1 MSVEVFILKIMVGV
15 LLERYSMITEFFY
28 NSNMGMIVLLN
39 HGMITE
45 FFYNSNMGMIVF
57 LNHGMIREFSRNS
70 NMGMIVLQFF
80 VGMFSL
86 RTSVTTMRASL
97 SMDSCFHSMSLTK

>member
-1 MSVEVFILKIMVGV
+1 MSVEVFTLKIMVGV
-15 LLERYSMITEFFY
+15 LLERYSMIR
-28 NSNMGMIVLLN
+28 
-39 HGMITE
+39 E

-57 LNHGMIREFSRNS
+57 LNHGMITEFSTNSNMGMIVFLKPRHDPGVSHNS

-86 RTSVTTMRASL
+86 RTSMTTMRASL
-97 SMDSCFHSMSLTK
+97 SVDSCFRSMSLTK